1 MKLYFIDTQL
11 VIKKMQKNLKK
22 VSCMV
27 RMCEKNSIFAI
38 PNDNDTGRTER
49 GVVNREM
56 FIEKNEGMQQILK
69 REEFEIRKR

>member
-1 MKLYFIDTQL
+1 
-11 VIKKMQKNLKK
+11 MQKNLKK

-49 GVVNREM
+49 GVVNRGM
-56 FIEKNEGMQQILK
+56 FIEKNEGM
-69 REEFEIRKR
+69 